1 MQSSQSAA
9 SVYSKATFHILTLTR
24 INVQQL
30 SNTGNKQIHIGCPH
44 VTLPRQH
51 CFALT
56 LPVFSDQ
63 RCDEHC
69 LPAQIHII
77 FHGNILNS
85 HSQAL

>member
-1 MQSSQSAA
+1 M
-9 SVYSKATFHILTLTR
+9 YSKATFQILTLTG
-24 INVQQL
+24 INVEQL

-44 VTLPRQH
+44 ETLPRQQ

-56 LPVFSDQ
+56 MPEFSDH

-77 FHGNILNS
+77 FDGRIFD
-85 HSQAL
+85 SQTLKHCN